1 MKMPY
6 GLFHKTS
13 YPLKNTS
20 SLKVKKVI
28 KKISFTIIL
37 LTLLVDYNIM
47 IIREFTDWQLF
58 KRFFLSSFYKS
69 KF

>member
-6 GLFHKTS
+6 GVFHKTS

-28 KKISFTIIL
+28 KKISFAS
-37 LTLLVDYNIM
+37 VN
-47 IIREFTDWQLF
+47 
-58 KRFFLSSFYKS
+58 SP
-69 KF
+69 